1 MYSIDPYQKLQLITP
16 QISINGNIIANS
28 GFQRQFATTTNSDG
42 EPALSASVLTAI
54 GTIQSAGQIVAMVSM
69 PL

>member
-1 MYSIDPYQKLQLITP
+1 MGLYRVMLM
-16 QISINGNIIANS
+16 NS
-28 GFQRQFATTTNSDG
+28 FQRQFATTVNANGD
-42 EPALSASVLTAI
+42 PALSASVLTAI